1 MSIETGFINLENAT
15 IDQKFMLNL
24 HERILKLEEENIK
37 LNTQKK
43 LDIPETSTTIYEKLI
58 INKNKYERLGSI
70 NKCQVLSN
78 GKNMI
83 PKQIL
88 EMLPSNCIDLAS
100 YFVFFTRE
108 PYKCYNIFDQA
119 IHIVIECSTKIT
131 PEIIAWIDELIEENI
146 KKLSN

>member
-1 MSIETGFINLENAT
+1 MSIETEFINLENAT

-37 LNTQKK
+37 QNK
-43 LDIPETSTTIYEKLI
+43 LKTLPEISTTIYEKLI
-58 INKNKYERLGSI
+58 INKNKYERCGYI

-108 PYKCYNIFDQA
+108 HYRCYNIFDYA
-119 IHIVIECSTKIT
+119 IDIVRECSTKIT
-131 PEIIAWIDELIEENI
+131 PEIIAWIDDLIEENI